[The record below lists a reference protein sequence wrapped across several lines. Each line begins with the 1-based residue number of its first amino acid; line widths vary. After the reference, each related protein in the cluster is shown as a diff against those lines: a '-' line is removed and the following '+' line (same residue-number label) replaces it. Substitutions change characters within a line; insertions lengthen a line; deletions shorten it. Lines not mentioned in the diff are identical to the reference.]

1 MVVTYVWN
9 GGTGMNEGRGKKDG
23 VALDTTFSLVA
34 RNR

>member
-23 VALDTTFSLVA
+23 VALDTFSVVA